1 MSSLLFTS
9 IIDFLPDATLV
20 VDKKGEV
27 IAWNKA
33 IERMTGVKRA
43 DILGMGDYA
52 YSVPFYG
59 ERRPIL
65 IDLIRKNGNAEHLYD
80 YVDRRGDTVYA
91 ETHVPTLNDGK
102 GAYLWGTASPLLD
115 EEGRYQGAIE
125 SIRDITDRK
134 LSEIALKR
142 ANKKYRTIFENAVEG
157 IFQAT
162 PGGRYMNANPAYA
175 RMLGYDS
182 PEELMETVTD
192 MATQIFARP
201 GAYGEMV
208 RLIEEKEIVRAF
220 EAEFFK
226 KDGSTIWVSTN
237 ARSVRDAQRK
247 VIFYEGFTEDIHKR
261 KISEAKLRKETRLNE
276 ILIQDSPAFFVAVAP
291 DGNALLMNRS
301 LLKVLGYTADE
312 VIGRDYLSTFVSRDE
327 RETVSRIFHKMVV
340 EKKSTVDENHILGKD
355 GKRRLVEWHGRPV
368 LDEKDELEFFFGV
381 GIDITERKQAE
392 EALRAREGELEIK
405 SRNLEELNTALKV
418 LLKQREEDRAELEE
432 KISSNLKVLIF
443 PYIEKLKK
451 CRLEPG
457 HMTYVSIV
465 ETGLNDI
472 LSPFLQKMNSIF
484 MHLTPTEV
492 EIANLIKSGKRTKE
506 IGDLLHVSPG
516 TVKFHRN
523 NIRKKLRLNKDKTN
537 LRSYL
542 ISLSRN

>member
-20 VDKKGEV
+20 VDKKGKV

-52 YSVPFYG
+52 YSIPFYG
-59 ERRPIL
+59 EKRPIL
-65 IDLIRKNGNAEHLYD
+65 IDLVQEQGSAEHLYD
-80 YVDRRGDTVYA
+80 YVDRRGDAVYA

-102 GAYLWGTASPLLD
+102 GAYLWGTAGPLLD
-115 EEGRYQGAIE
+115 EDNTYQGAIE

-134 LSEIALKR
+134 LTEIALRR
-142 ANKKYRTIFENAVEG
+142 ANKRYRTIFENAVEG

-162 PGGRYMNANPAYA
+162 PRGRYMNANPAYA

-201 GAYGEMV
+201 GQHGEMV
-208 RLIEEKEIVRAF
+208 SLIEEKEIIRAF
-220 EAEFFK
+220 EAEFQR

-237 ARSVRDAQRK
+237 ARAVRDARRK
-247 VIFYEGFTEDIHKR
+247 IVFYEGFTEDIHKR
-261 KISEAKLRKETRLNE
+261 KISEAKLRKETRFNE
-276 ILIQDSPAFFVAVAP
+276 ILIQDSPAFFAAVSP
-291 DGNALLMNRS
+291 EGKTLLMNRS
-301 LLKVLGYTADE
+301 LLRVLGYGADE
-312 VIGRDYLSTFVSRDE
+312 VVGRDYLSSFVPRDE
-327 RETVSRIFHKMVV
+327 REIVSGIFHKMCI
-340 EKKSTVDENHILGKD
+340 KKESTVDENHIVGKD
-355 GKRRLVEWHGRPV
+355 GTGRLIEWHGRPV
-368 LDEKDELEFFFGV
+368 MDEKDEVEFFFGV
-381 GIDITERKQAE
+381 GIDITERKQVE
-392 EALRAREGELEIK
+392 EALRAREAELEVN
-405 SRNLEELNTALKV
+405 SRNLAELNTALKV
-418 LLKQREEDRAELEE
+418 LLKQREDDKAELEE
-432 KISSNLKVLIF
+432 KIFSNLKVLIF

-457 HMTYVSIV
+457 HMTYVGIV
-465 ETGLNDI
+465 EEGLNDI

-506 IGDLLHVSPG
+506 IGDLLHISPG

-542 ISLSRN
+542 ISLSRE